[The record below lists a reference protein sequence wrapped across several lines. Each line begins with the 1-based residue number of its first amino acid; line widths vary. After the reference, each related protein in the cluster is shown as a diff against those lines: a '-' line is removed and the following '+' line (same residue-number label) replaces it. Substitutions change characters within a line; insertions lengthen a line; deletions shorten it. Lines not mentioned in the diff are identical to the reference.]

1 MDNFEFTAQSYE
13 QIIAKPD
20 TSDELKQH
28 LKVQITALRA
38 ISGKSDSEIAAIF
51 NTGAFNDIVRGYV
64 KKALVNTNLAKELV
78 EDVLGEL
85 NYLFDAITAEEAKK

>member
-20 TSDELKQH
+20 TSDELKRH
-28 LKVQITALRA
+28 LKIQITALRV

-64 KKALVNTNLAKELV
+64 KKALLNTNLAEELV

-85 NYLFDAITAEEAKK
+85 NYLFDTITAEEAKK

>member
-1 MDNFEFTAQSYE
+1 MDNYEFTAQSYE

-28 LKVQITALRA
+28 LEVQITALRA

-51 NTGAFNDIVRGYV
+51 NTGAFNGIVRGYV
-64 KKALVNTNLAKELV
+64 RKALVNTNLAEELV
-78 EDVLGEL
+78 EVVLSEL
-85 NYLFDAITAEEAKK
+85 NDLFDTITAEEAKK